1 MGAGLTACGSDDDD
15 DSPAKPTTPGKPT
28 PEQPKPVDLN
38 FGRAREH
45 GRHRRGARGLPVRR
59 AQPLGR
65 SVFAGAP
72 AFKADASNGGADQ
85 ARQIGYNHDGM
96 HFFPIDG
103 TDSATGSS
111 VEGLMVTNHEYT
123 TPEYFYPVG
132 VVPGNAQWNLDW
144 VRKSQHAHGVSVLHI
159 RLNNG
164 KWGAGAGFA
173 VQPQRQRQCRHAT
186 GRPGR
191 RQPPGQDQRGP
202 VRHALLR
209 HLRQLRQRLHAVE
222 HLPHL

>member
-1 MGAGLTACGSDDDD
+1 M
-15 DSPAKPTTPGKPT
+15 
-28 PEQPKPVDLN
+28 LN
-38 FGRAREH
+38 RWGD
-45 GRHRRGARGLPVRR
+45 
-59 AQPLGR
+59 PL
-65 SVFAGAP
+65 FAGAP

-164 KWGAGAGFA
+164 KWEPVLIRRSTAASTPMSPCNWSVRPPA
-173 VQPQRQRQCRHAT
+173 AAWSRPTRTRPARAASAPSAT
-186 GRPGR
+186 
-191 RQPPGQDQRGP
+191 
-202 VRHALLR
+202 AATATLWNTY
-209 HLRQLRQRLHAVE
+209 HL
-222 HLPHL
+222 